1 MDFYESHFMSLVS
14 GLGHGIIINNEGNLS
29 PNIEF
34 NASSKK
40 NITLSFEKGTF
51 IDKEGRLIVVPEKI
65 NQSFNIDEYT
75 EIFFY
80 IRGTRDD
87 SPSEKQGTYQFEEDS
102 FGYEIDVTKE
112 PKSFSSEYVEL
123 CRISIDGDK
132 VTHPINPFNPQKN
145 EIDIRFVPK
154 ILNNNSLDSEVL
166 KLISKFLIEYGD
178 FFTGLA
184 PKLKSFSASIV
195 ASTAYNSAMKLSTS
209 NNFSPFEIYSLVEQ
223 LISITNQFYSEMR
236 EKIENG
242 TNKEFV
248 YALERLTDIF
258 SGKDTTQ
265 YSVKFYDID
274 LSEGSDREN
283 FWENI
288 FSHIKDISESED
300 EWKFIVEHIER
311 IEVEK
316 KYLLVGRV
324 GGDNLDIEIDNDYI
338 SGNHLRI
345 TKNDIDSTLLDIEDV
360 GSANGT
366 FFQGI
371 RYEQHRKVTIQRN
384 EIIELYD
391 YEFDLYNNPIVQK
404 FLNSN

>member
-1 MDFYESHFMSLVS
+1 MDFYESHFTSLVA

-34 NASSKK
+34 NSSSKK
-40 NITLSFEKGTF
+40 NITLSFEKGSF

-65 NQSFNIDEYT
+65 NQSFNIDEYK

-80 IRGTRDD
+80 IRGKREKTK
-87 SPSEKQGTYQFEEDS
+87 SEEKGYLFEQDS
-102 FGYEIDVTKE
+102 FSYEIDITKE
-112 PKSFSSEYVEL
+112 PKSFTSEYIEI

-132 VTHPINPFNPQKN
+132 ITHPVNPFNPQKN
-145 EIDIRFVPK
+145 EIDIRFVPR
-154 ILNNNSLDSEVL
+154 IINNNSLDSEVL
-166 KLISKFLIEYGD
+166 LLISKFLTEYGH
-178 FFTGLA
+178 FFTQLA
-184 PKLKSFSASIV
+184 PKLKSFSASTV
-195 ASTAYNSAMKLSTS
+195 ASNAYHSAMRLSTS
-209 NNFSPFEIYSLVEQ
+209 NNSSPFEIYILIEQ
-223 LISITNQFYSEMR
+223 LIYVTNLFYSEISD
-236 EKIENG
+236 KIKEG
-242 TNKEFV
+242 TNKEFIH
-248 YALERLTDIF
+248 ALKRLTDIF

-274 LSEGSDREN
+274 LSEGNDREN

-288 FSHIKDISESED
+288 FSHIKDISESKD
-300 EWKFIVEHIER
+300 EWEFIVEHKER
-311 IEVEK
+311 IAVK
-316 KYLLVGRV
+316 KEYLLVGRV

-345 TKNDIDSTLLDIEDV
+345 TKNDIDPTLLDIEDV

-384 EIIELYD
+384 EKIELYD
-391 YEFDLYNNPIVQK
+391 YEFDLYNNPIVQD